1 MTHDVDSSP
10 QSMRY
15 SLDEVLSG
23 MLGSIARDEFT
34 DNTER
39 LGALFKSLSQAYP
52 LLAPYAAIAGE
63 ADFSA
68 VLVDALGELVKKRWL
83 QHEPGCYALTKEG
96 RAACVSSKK
105 IIFRTSDIEQL
116 EAAAR
121 YFDAHVGT

>member
-1 MTHDVDSSP
+1 
-10 QSMRY
+10 MRY

-23 MLGSIARDEFT
+23 MLGSITRDEFT
-34 DNTER
+34 DNTEQ

-68 VLVDALGELVKKRWL
+68 ILGDALGELVKKKWL
-83 QHEPGCYALTKEG
+83 QHEPGRYALTEEG

-116 EAAAR
+116 ETAAR

>member
-1 MTHDVDSSP
+1 MTHNVDSSP

-23 MLGSIARDEFT
+23 MLGSITRDEFT

-39 LGALFKSLSQAYP
+39 LGALFKSLSQEYP
-52 LLAPYAAIAGE
+52 LLAPYAAIAAE

-68 VLVDALGELVKKRWL
+68 ILRDALGELVKKKWL
-83 QHEPGCYALTKEG
+83 QQEPGRYALTKEG
-96 RAACVSSKK
+96 RAACVSSKR
-105 IIFRTSDIEQL
+105 IIFRASDIEQL

-121 YFDAHVGT
+121 HFDAHVGT

>member
-23 MLGSIARDEFT
+23 MLGSITLDEFT

-39 LGALFKSLSQAYP
+39 LGALFKGLSEAYP

-68 VLVDALGELVKKRWL
+68 ILGDALEELVKKNWL
-83 QHEPGCYALTKEG
+83 RHEPGRYALTREG
-96 RAACVSSKK
+96 RAACVSSKR
-105 IIFRTSDIEQL
+105 IIFRSSDVEQL

>member
-83 QHEPGCYALTKEG
+83 QHEPGCYALTK
-96 RAACVSSKK
+96 RAELPASQARKSYFGPAILSS
-105 IIFRTSDIEQL
+105 
-116 EAAAR
+116 
-121 YFDAHVGT
+121 